1 MIVFRELFLSLSI
14 QNYFFKKGEQI
25 MMSNKR
31 ELKKTINY
39 ICSDMFAECVAAS
52 LYSGKPEKEN
62 VDALLTSILTIHS
75 NYIQRISHPEPGV
88 PAKKYYRDLIDNFN
102 KEVNEVIDHIANL
115 I

>member
-1 MIVFRELFLSLSI
+1 
-14 QNYFFKKGEQI
+14 
-25 MMSNKR
+25 MSNKR

-39 ICSDMFAECVAAS
+39 ICSDLFAECVAAS

-102 KEVNEVIDHIANL
+102 KEVNEVVDHIANL
-115 I
+115 V